1 MKTRG
6 LIAAGLAAALLSGG
20 ALALA
25 QAPAPP
31 GPPGPGPGMHRGGPG
46 GPGFGGPRD
55 FGLRGIDLSDAQ
67 REQVKSIRESHKDEF
82 QQIGQKMRQA
92 HEAFAQATEA
102 DTLDEAAVRARS
114 TAVASAMA
122 DEAILRAKVRTEI
135 NAILTPEQLE
145 QLKTR
150 QQQMNN
156 RRPRG

>member
-1 MKTRG
+1 MKTRV
-6 LIAAGLAAALLSGG
+6 LIAAGLAAALMSGG

-25 QAPAPP
+25 QA
-31 GPPGPGPGMHRGGPG
+31 PPGPGPGMHRGGPG

-55 FGLRGIDLSDAQ
+55 FGLRGIDLTDAQ
-67 REQVKSIRESHKDEF
+67 REQVKSIMDSHREEF
-82 QQIGQKMRQA
+82 RQLGDKMRQA
-92 HEAFAQATEA
+92 HEAFEQATRAE
-102 DTLDEAAVRARS
+102 TGDESTIRARS

-122 DEAILRAKVRTEI
+122 DEAILRAKVRTEV

-150 QQQMNN
+150 QEQAGN